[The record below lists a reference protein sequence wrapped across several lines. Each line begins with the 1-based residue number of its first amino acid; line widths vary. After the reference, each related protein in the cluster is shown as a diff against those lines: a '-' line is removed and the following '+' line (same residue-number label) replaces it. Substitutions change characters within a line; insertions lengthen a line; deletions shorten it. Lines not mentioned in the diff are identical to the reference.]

1 MMNLKQQLGQRI
13 KELRIKN
20 NLTQSALVEKVNI
33 ATKYQSCVETGNSYP
48 SAELIEKYAKVFN
61 IEPSEVLS
69 INNSKIKT
77 ELINKIN
84 KQLENLSI
92 SKLEELYNH
101 IID

>member
-1 MMNLKQQLGQRI
+1 MNLKQQLGQRI

-20 NLTQSALVEKVNI
+20 NLTQSALAEKVNI

>member
-20 NLTQSALVEKVNI
+20 NLTQSALAEKVNI